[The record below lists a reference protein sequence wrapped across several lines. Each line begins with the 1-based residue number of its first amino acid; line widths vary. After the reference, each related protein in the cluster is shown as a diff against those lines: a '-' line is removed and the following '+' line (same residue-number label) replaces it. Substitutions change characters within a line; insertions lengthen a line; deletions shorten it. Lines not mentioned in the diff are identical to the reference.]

1 MLIFHNH
8 HIMFT
13 HIQAQDADIYNAV
26 VAECKRQRDGIEL
39 IPSENYV
46 SAAILEASGSILTN
60 KYSEG
65 YPRKRYYGGQVNI
78 DTIEE
83 IAIERAKKLF
93 GCEHVNVQPYS
104 GSPANMAVYFAL
116 LEFGDKVMGLKL
128 DHGGHITHG
137 LPISF
142 SGTAY
147 TWVPYLVEEDG
158 FIDMDKVEKLALKE
172 KPKMIVAGFSAYPR
186 NMDWERFAAICEKIG
201 AISFADISH
210 VGGLIAAGVIESPVP
225 YFDVVM
231 TTTHKTLRGPRSAII
246 MCKEEHAKAINRA
259 VFPGLQ
265 GGPHDHT
272 TAAKAICFAE
282 AMKPEF
288 KDYAVQVL
296 KNAKV
301 LADTLLK
308 YDYDLISGGTD
319 NHLLLID
326 LTNKSLTGKEAQA
339 ALDVAEITLN
349 KNTVP
354 YEKRSPM
361 DPSGIRLGS
370 PAVTTRGFKEAEMVQ
385 VGEWIHQV
393 LSNIDDTDLHQKIAG
408 EVEELCRQFPVQGTK
423 V

>member
-1 MLIFHNH
+1 
-8 HIMFT
+8 MFD
-13 HIQAQDADIYNAV
+13 HIQAQDVDIYNAI

-65 YPRKRYYGGQVNI
+65 YPRKRYYGGQNNI

-104 GSPANMAVYFAL
+104 GSPANMAVYFAM
-116 LEFGDKVMGLKL
+116 LEFGDKVMGLQL

-147 TWVPYLVEEDG
+147 DWVPYLVEENG
-158 FIDMDKVEKLALKE
+158 WIDMDKVEKLAKQE

-186 NMDWERFAAICEKIG
+186 NMDWERFAKICEEVG

-210 VGGLIAAGVIESPVP
+210 VGGLVAAGVIESPVP
-225 YFDVVM
+225 HFDVVM
-231 TTTHKTLRGPRSAII
+231 TTTHKTLRGPRSAMI
-246 MCKEEHAKAINRA
+246 MCKEKHAKAIDRA
-259 VFPGLQ
+259 VFPGMQ

-272 TAAKAICFAE
+272 TAGKAICFLE
-282 AMKPEF
+282 ALQPSF
-288 KDYAVQVL
+288 KEYAVQVI
-296 KNAKV
+296 KNAQA
-301 LADTLLK
+301 LADKLLE
-308 YDYDLISGGTD
+308 YDYELVSGGTD
-319 NHLLLID
+319 NHLILMD
-326 LTNKSLTGKEAQA
+326 LTNKGITGKQAQA
-339 ALDVAEITLN
+339 ALDVAEITVN

-361 DPSGIRLGS
+361 DPSGIRLGT
-370 PAVTTRGFKEAEMVQ
+370 PAVTTRGFKEKEMLQ
-385 VGEWIHQV
+385 IGEWMHRV
-393 LSNIDDTDLHQKIAG
+393 LSNIDNVDEHQKVRA
-408 EVEELCRQFPVQGTK
+408 EVEELCRQFPVPGTQ

>member
-1 MLIFHNH
+1 
-8 HIMFT
+8 MFDQ
-13 HIQAQDADIYNAV
+13 IKAQDPALYEMI

-46 SAAILEASGSILTN
+46 SQAILEAQGSILTN

-65 YPRKRYYGGQVNI
+65 YPRKRYYGGQENI
-78 DTIEE
+78 DNIEQL
-83 IAIERAKKLF
+83 AIDRAKELF
-93 GCEHVNVQPYS
+93 GAEHVNVQPYS
-104 GSPANMAVYFAL
+104 GSPANAAIYFAL

-142 SGTAY
+142 SGKAY
-147 TWVPYLVEEDG
+147 DWIPYLVGEKG
-158 FIDMDKVEKLALKE
+158 VIDMDEVERIAME
-172 KPKMIVAGFSAYPR
+172 NKPKMIVAGFSAYPR
-186 NMDWERFAAICEKIG
+186 NMDWKRFADICEKVG

-246 MCKEEHAKAINRA
+246 MCKEEHAKKINRA
-259 VFPGLQ
+259 VFPGFQ

-272 TAAKAICFAE
+272 TAAKAICFEE
-282 AMKPEF
+282 ALRPEF
-288 KDYAVQVL
+288 KEYAEQVI

-301 LADTLLK
+301 LADK
-308 YDYDLISGGTD
+308 FNEYGYDLVSGGTD
-319 NHLLLID
+319 NHLLLCD
-326 LTNKSLTGKEAQA
+326 LTNKGITGQQAQE
-339 ALDVAEITLN
+339 ALDRAEMTLN

-361 DPSGIRLGS
+361 DPSGIRFGS
-370 PAVTTRGFKEAEMVQ
+370 PAITTRGFKEKEMEQ
-385 VGEWIHQV
+385 VGDWMHQV
-393 LSNIDDTDLHQKIAG
+393 LSNIDDHDLHERIAG
-408 EVEELCRQFPVQGTK
+408 EVAELCQDFPVDGTLI
-423 V
+423 

>member
-1 MLIFHNH
+1 
-8 HIMFT
+8 MFDS
-13 HIQAQDADIYNAV
+13 IKAQDMEIYNAI
-26 VAECKRQRDGIEL
+26 VAECHRQRDGIEL

-46 SAAILEASGSILTN
+46 SAAILEANGSILTN

-65 YPRKRYYGGQVNI
+65 YPRKRYYGGQQNI

-83 IAIERAKKLF
+83 IAIARAKELF
-93 GCEHVNVQPYS
+93 GCEYVNVQPYS

-116 LEFGDKVMGLKL
+116 LNFGDKVMGLKL

-142 SGTAY
+142 SGKAY
-147 TWVPYLVEEDG
+147 EWVPYLVEENG
-158 FIDMDKVEKLALKE
+158 FIDMDKVEETALRE

-186 NMDWERFAAICEKIG
+186 NMDWKRFADICKKIG
-201 AISFADISH
+201 AYSFADISH

-246 MCKEEHAKAINRA
+246 MAKEEHGKAIDRA

-265 GGPHDHT
+265 GGPHDQI
-272 TAAKAICFAE
+272 TASKAICFEE
-282 AMKPEF
+282 ALRPEF
-288 KDYAVQVL
+288 KQYGEQVIT
-296 KNAKV
+296 NAKALAEV
-301 LADTLLK
+301 LLR
-308 YDYDLISGGTD
+308 YDYNLVSGGTD
-319 NHLLLID
+319 NHLILVD
-326 LTNKSLTGKEAQA
+326 LTNKGISGKQAQDSL
-339 ALDVAEITLN
+339 DRAEITLN

-370 PAVTTRGFKEAEMVQ
+370 PAVTTRGFKEKEMQ
-385 VGEWIHQV
+385 MVGEWMHRVLSDIDNEEVQHQV
-393 LSNIDDTDLHQKIAG
+393 AA
-408 EVEELCRQFPVQGTK
+408 EVKELCQHFPVAGTR